1 MLATSQETAEDAP
14 EPVEPTPEP
23 LKSGEEDEQVIV
35 SRDAKAY
42 EFVEGQWRERGVGQ
56 LRVLKPLAASENS
69 DEASKGRTRVV
80 MRQQKTGRLLINS
93 FVWHSMPLNK
103 KDKALY
109 FSAIATTPV
118 PAMFCTRFKTLDDC
132 TAVFDE
138 MQRAKDQA
146 PADSEDK
153 KSTESKREGTSSEKK
168 PESESKPSTTE
179 DEGEVVVV

>member
-1 MLATSQETAEDAP
+1 MP

-56 LRVLKPLAASENS
+56 LRVLQPASEEH
-69 DEASKGRTRVV
+69 DAAAKGRTRVV

-109 FSAIATTPV
+109 FSAIASTPV
-118 PAMFCTRFKTLDDC
+118 PAMFCARFKSLDDC
-132 TAVFDE
+132 TAVYEE
-138 MQRAKDQA
+138 MQRAKEQS
-146 PADSEDK
+146 PAEGEDK
-153 KSTESKREGTSSEKK
+153 KSTPAESKGASDENKSVAENKTS
-168 PESESKPSTTE
+168 ESEANGQDT
-179 DEGEVVVV
+179 EVVVV

>member
-1 MLATSQETAEDAP
+1 VP
-14 EPVEPTPEP
+14 EVVEPTPEP

-42 EFVEGQWRERGVGQ
+42 EFVESQWRERGVGQ
-56 LRVLKPLAASENS
+56 LRVLQPARDEHDAA
-69 DEASKGRTRVV
+69 AKGRTRIV

-109 FSAIATTPV
+109 FSAIAATPA
-118 PAMFCTRFKTLDDC
+118 PAMFCARFKSLDDC
-132 TAVFDE
+132 TAVFEE

-146 PADSEDK
+146 PSESEDK
-153 KSTESKREGTSSEKK
+153 KGIPAESDSTSGEVKSVADNKTS
-168 PESESKPSTTE
+168 ESEANGQ
-179 DEGEVVVV
+179 DAEVVVV